1 MNTCNGKNPLI
12 LVTENSEILLFSIN
26 GMTNNGGGIAT
37 FMRSKVDYLDQ
48 VIDLIEQPIKSTDCI
63 LYLLSLIFF
72 SFLVSGNSSPSPSI
86 SLLSLLSEKAT
97 THSSQLNIYTFIYL
111 FIYHLFINTSLSK

>member
-26 GMTNNGGGIAT
+26 GMTSNGGGIAT

-63 LYLLSLIFF
+63 LYLLSSLIFF
-72 SFLVSGNSSPSPSI
+72 FSSEWQLFSFSFYFSPFP
-86 SLLSLLSEKAT
+86 
-97 THSSQLNIYTFIYL
+97 FI
-111 FIYHLFINTSLSK
+111 